1 MNIFKKLRNDYVLWH
16 ADRIKFPNFHSGPIV
31 RKKVVFSGRVQNVG
45 FRLEIH
51 HIAQRMELTGWV
63 KNLEDGSVEAE
74 LQGEES
80 KIQFLIEC
88 MQSLKRASVNQLTM
102 SDLPIN
108 EDEENFTI
116 VG

>member
-16 ADRIKFPNFHSGPIV
+16 ADRIEFPTFHSGPIV

-51 HIAQRMELTGWV
+51 RIAQRMELSGWV
-63 KNLEDGSVEAE
+63 RNLEDGSVEAE

-88 MQSLKRASVNQLTM
+88 MQSLKRASVNKLMM
-102 SDLPIN
+102 SDLPIQ

-116 VG
+116 VR